1 MKQLILK
8 TMFLLCVLIA
18 GGSSM
23 LATTYVKVTSTSD
36 LVSGDVYII
45 ATSSAV
51 AISYSSNI
59 LNTTSS
65 GFTES
70 FGTITTTT
78 ATPMEFKLGTDSNN
92 YTLQMSN
99 NKYLGYYGGTST
111 TFRAKDDTSDDR
123 EKWTIANNATYDL
136 FTIVNVA
143 TNTRFIGTATNAFR
157 PYATSNMETYAPA
170 TLYKKQ
176 TTTISI
182 TAVSNNE
189 SWGTVEVSG
198 NVITAT
204 PNSGYRVSKTTPYT
218 ITSGEI
224 DDSTISQDGNSFIVT
239 ATGECTIRI
248 NFEAIPTHTAKFS
261 INGDIDNSNNV
272 VVGEGEIITFPATP
286 TTLGGKAFVGWT
298 TSAISGTTDTA
309 PATLI
314 KATTTLM
321 GENDITYYVVYAIG
335 SAGETT
341 TLTDVLDYTV
351 TGITS
356 SDYYDFS
363 DKQAENGSSAVYA
376 GNCAGSEIYIR
387 LRNEQNSGI
396 ISTTSGGKL
405 KKVTVDWAG
414 TQVRTLNI
422 YGKNTAYTAASQLYD
437 ASASKRGTLLGT
449 IVKDTSTE
457 LTVDGDY
464 EYIGIRSGDAAIY
477 LNSIS
482 VEWEAEEAEYSAYCT
497 TVTVTTPAVTS
508 DGWATYVTPY
518 ALRFDEGDAYIVNT
532 TGDKVVYLES
542 VTDVPAS
549 TPVILKGEGTKT
561 ASVLTTADAITNN
574 KLAVSDGTITSC
586 YVLANMAS
594 GVGFYKWNGN
604 GTHTALSS
612 GRVYLPTDVVTSAH
626 EFLGLTLGDET
637 GVNEVRGRRSEGRGE
652 VYDLQGRKVLK
663 PTQGLYIVNGKRV
676 VVK

>member
-1 MKQLILK
+1 
-8 TMFLLCVLIA
+8 
-18 GGSSM
+18 M

-518 ALRFDEGDAYIVNT
+518 ALRFTEGDAYIVNT

-637 GVNEVRGRRSEGRGE
+637 GVNEVRGKRSEGRGE

-676 VVK
+676 AVK

>member
-1 MKQLILK
+1 MA
-8 TMFLLCVLIA
+8 T
-18 GGSSM
+18 GTGSFT
-23 LATTYVKVTSTSD
+23 ANF
-36 LVSGDVYII
+36 
-45 ATSSAV
+45 A
-51 AISYSSNI
+51 SYSYNY
-59 LNTTSS
+59 
-65 GFTES
+65 
-70 FGTITTTT
+70 
-78 ATPMEFKLGTDSNN
+78 FK
-92 YTLQMSN
+92 
-99 NKYLGYYGGTST
+99 
-111 TFRAKDDTSDDR
+111 
-123 EKWTIANNATYDL
+123 
-136 FTIVNVA
+136 IVNGA
-143 TNTRFIGTATNAFR
+143 NFACWEKIEIICGETN
-157 PYATSNMETYAPA
+157 
-170 TLYKKQ
+170 
-176 TTTISI
+176 I
-182 TAVSNNE
+182 TAVSNND
-189 SWGTVEVSG
+189 SWGTVELFG

-335 SAGETT
+335 AAGETT

-518 ALRFDEGDAYIVNT
+518 ALRFTEGDAYIVNT

-586 YVLANMAS
+586 YVLAKMAN
-594 GVGFYKWNGN
+594 GVGFYKWTG
-604 GTHTALSS
+604 GALSA
-612 GRVYLPTDVVTSAH
+612 GRVYLPTSVVTSAH

-676 VVK
+676 AVK

>member
-1 MKQLILK
+1 MNKFYTKIAS
-8 TMFLLCVLIA
+8 LLVGAAMVIGVGVA
-18 GGSSM
+18 VGGNSRSVARAAE
-23 LATTYVKVTSTSD
+23 ATDTLNQAFTGVT
-36 LVSGDVYII
+36 
-45 ATSSAV
+45 
-51 AISYSSNI
+51 
-59 LNTTSS
+59 
-65 GFTES
+65 
-70 FGTITTTT
+70 
-78 ATPMEFKLGTDSNN
+78 
-92 YTLQMSN
+92 
-99 NKYLGYYGGTST
+99 GTSYT
-111 TFRAKDDTSDDR
+111 DF
-123 EKWTIANNATYDL
+123 
-136 FTIVNVA
+136 
-143 TNTRFIGTATNAFR
+143 
-157 PYATSNMETYAPA
+157 
-170 TLYKKQ
+170 
-176 TTTISI
+176 
-182 TAVSNNE
+182 
-189 SWGTVEVSG
+189 SG
-198 NVITAT
+198 
-204 PNSGYRVSKTTPYT
+204 KTG
-218 ITSGEI
+218 TSG
-224 DDSTISQDGNSFIVT
+224 
-239 ATGECTIRI
+239 
-248 NFEAIPTHTAKFS
+248 
-261 INGDIDNSNNV
+261 
-272 VVGEGEIITFPATP
+272 
-286 TTLGGKAFVGWT
+286 
-298 TSAISGTTDTA
+298 
-309 PATLI
+309 
-314 KATTTLM
+314 
-321 GENDITYYVVYAIG
+321 
-335 SAGETT
+335 
-341 TLTDVLDYTV
+341 
-351 TGITS
+351 
-356 SDYYDFS
+356 
-363 DKQAENGSSAVYA
+363 AVYA

-518 ALRFDEGDAYIVNT
+518 ALRFTEGDAYIVNT

-676 VVK
+676 AVK

>member
-1 MKQLILK
+1 
-8 TMFLLCVLIA
+8 
-18 GGSSM
+18 M

-123 EKWTIANNATYDL
+123 EKWTITNNATYDL

-518 ALRFDEGDAYIVNT
+518 ALRFTEGDAYIVNT

-561 ASVLTTADAITNN
+561 ASVLTTADAITDN
-574 KLAVSDGTITSC
+574 KLAISDGNVTSC
-586 YVLANMAS
+586 YVLAKMAN
-594 GVGFYKWNGN
+594 GIGFYKWNG
-604 GTHTALSS
+604 GALSS

-676 VVK
+676 AVK

>member
-1 MKQLILK
+1 
-8 TMFLLCVLIA
+8 
-18 GGSSM
+18 M

-335 SAGETT
+335 AAGETT

-518 ALRFDEGDAYIVNT
+518 ALRFTEGDAYIVNT

-676 VVK
+676 AVK

>member
-1 MKQLILK
+1 MKKLLLK
-8 TMFLLCVLIA
+8 TMLLLCALIA
-18 GGSSM
+18 GSSRVWAETYTIGWGQATGDNSTNFTTTSGTIPNLFSFSTAKNSGSSAPAYGKKDKILTLYRDTSNGNGGSITITPASGITITGFVM
-23 LATTYVKVTSTSD
+23 ATESDPSVKYAVDGGTPTNVLESSFTYTANGFS
-36 LVSGDVYII
+36 
-45 ATSSAV
+45 ATSSLQIQDV
-51 AISYSSNI
+51 DKDDHLKIKTIAITY
-59 LNTTSS
+59 
-65 GFTES
+65 
-70 FGTITTTT
+70 TIT
-78 ATPMEFKLGTDSNN
+78 ASN
-92 YTLQMSN
+92 
-99 NKYLGYYGGTST
+99 
-111 TFRAKDDTSDDR
+111 
-123 EKWTIANNATYDL
+123 
-136 FTIVNVA
+136 
-143 TNTRFIGTATNAFR
+143 
-157 PYATSNMETYAPA
+157 
-170 TLYKKQ
+170 
-176 TTTISI
+176 I

-189 SWGTVEVSG
+189 SWGTVEVYG

-224 DDSTISQDGNSFIVT
+224 DDSSISQDGNSFIVT
-239 ATGECTIRI
+239 ATGKCTIRI

-272 VVGEGEIITFPATP
+272 VVGEDEIITFPAPP

-321 GENDITYYVVYAIG
+321 GENDITYYAVYAIG

-457 LTVDGDY
+457 LTIDGDY
-464 EYIGIRSGDAAIY
+464 EYIGIRSNDGA
-477 LNSIS
+477 LFCNSIS
-482 VEWEAEEAEYSAYCT
+482 IEWETEEAEYSAYCT
-497 TVTVTTPAVTS
+497 TVTLTTPAVTS

-518 ALRFDEGDAYIVNT
+518 ALRFGEGDAYIVNT

-561 ASVLTTADAITNN
+561 ATVLTTADAITDN
-574 KLAVSDGTITSC
+574 KLAISDGNVTSC
-586 YVLANMAS
+586 YVLAKKIN
-594 GVGFYKWNGN
+594 GVGFYKWTG
-604 GTHTALSS
+604 GALSA
-612 GRVYLPTDVVTSAH
+612 GRVYLPTSVVTSAH

-676 VVK
+676 AVK

>member
-1 MKQLILK
+1 MKTLLSK

-18 GGSSM
+18 GSSSVWAETYTIGWGQATGDNSTNFTTTSGTIPYLFSFSTEKNSASSNPTYNSKDKYLQLNYASKGDGNSITITPASGITITGFV
-23 LATTYVKVTSTSD
+23 LAADATDPTLKYTVDDGTPTTVSD
-36 LVSGDVYII
+36 IFYTYTASGFS
-45 ATSSAV
+45 ATSSLKIQNV
-51 AISYSSNI
+51 SKDGSNLKI
-59 LNTTSS
+59 KTIVITY
-65 GFTES
+65 
-70 FGTITTTT
+70 TIT
-78 ATPMEFKLGTDSNN
+78 AS
-92 YTLQMSN
+92 
-99 NKYLGYYGGTST
+99 
-111 TFRAKDDTSDDR
+111 
-123 EKWTIANNATYDL
+123 
-136 FTIVNVA
+136 
-143 TNTRFIGTATNAFR
+143 
-157 PYATSNMETYAPA
+157 
-170 TLYKKQ
+170 
-176 TTTISI
+176 SI
-182 TAVSNNE
+182 TAVSNND
-189 SWGTVEVSG
+189 SWGTVSVSG

-224 DDSTISQDGNSFIVT
+224 DDSSISQDGNSFTVT

-272 VVGEGEIITFPATP
+272 VVGEDGIIAFPAALAS
-286 TTLGGKAFVGWT
+286 LGGKAFVGWT

-309 PATLI
+309 PAMLI
-314 KATTTLM
+314 KAATTLM
-321 GENDITYYVVYAIG
+321 GENDITYYAVYATG
-335 SAGETT
+335 SAGETI
-341 TLTDVLDYTV
+341 TLTDILDYTV

-356 SDYYDFS
+356 SNYYDFS

-376 GNCAGSEIYIR
+376 GNCAGSEIYIQ
-387 LRNEQNSGI
+387 LRNEPNSGI

-449 IVKDTSTE
+449 IIKETSTE
-457 LTVDGDY
+457 LTIDGDY
-464 EYIGIRSGDAAIY
+464 EYIGIRSNDGA
-477 LNSIS
+477 LFCNSIS
-482 VEWEAEEAEYSAYCT
+482 IEWETEEAEYSAYCT
-497 TVTVTTPAVTS
+497 TVTLTTPAVTS

-518 ALRFDEGDAYIVNT
+518 ALRFAEDDAYIVNA

-542 VTDVPAS
+542 VTDVPAD

-561 ASVLTTADAITNN
+561 ATVLTTADAITDN
-574 KLAVSDGTITSC
+574 KLAISDGNVTSC
-586 YVLANMAS
+586 YVLAKKIN
-594 GVGFYKWNGN
+594 GVGFYKWTG
-604 GTHTALSS
+604 GALSA

-637 GVNEVRGRRSEGRGE
+637 GVNEVRGRRSEGKGE

-676 VVK
+676 AVK

>member
-1 MKQLILK
+1 MKY
-8 TMFLLCVLIA
+8 TVDD
-18 GGSSM
+18 GTP
-23 LATTYVKVTSTSD
+23 TTVSD
-36 LVSGDVYII
+36 IFYTYTASGFS
-45 ATSSAV
+45 ATSSLKIQNV
-51 AISYSSNI
+51 SKDGSNLKI
-59 LNTTSS
+59 KTIVITY
-65 GFTES
+65 
-70 FGTITTTT
+70 TIT
-78 ATPMEFKLGTDSNN
+78 ASN
-92 YTLQMSN
+92 
-99 NKYLGYYGGTST
+99 
-111 TFRAKDDTSDDR
+111 
-123 EKWTIANNATYDL
+123 
-136 FTIVNVA
+136 
-143 TNTRFIGTATNAFR
+143 
-157 PYATSNMETYAPA
+157 
-170 TLYKKQ
+170 
-176 TTTISI
+176 I

-224 DDSTISQDGNSFIVT
+224 DDSSISQDGNSFTVT
-239 ATGECTIRI
+239 ATGECTITI

-272 VVGEGEIITFPATP
+272 VVGEDEIITFPATP
-286 TTLGGKAFVGWT
+286 TTLGGKAFIGWT

-309 PATLI
+309 PAMLI

-518 ALRFDEGDAYIVNT
+518 ALRFTEGDAYIVNT

-612 GRVYLPTDVVTSAH
+612 GRVYLPTGVVTSAH

-676 VVK
+676 AVK

>member
-1 MKQLILK
+1 
-8 TMFLLCVLIA
+8 
-18 GGSSM
+18 M

-335 SAGETT
+335 AAGETT

-482 VEWEAEEAEYSAYCT
+482 VEWEAEEAEYSDYCT

-518 ALRFDEGDAYIVNT
+518 ALRFTEGDAYIVNT

-574 KLAVSDGTITSC
+574 KLAVSDGTVTEC
-586 YVLANMAS
+586 YVLAKKIN
-594 GVGFYKWNGN
+594 GVGFYKWTG
-604 GTHTALSS
+604 GALSA
-612 GRVYLPTDVVTSAH
+612 GRVYLPTSVVTSAH

-676 VVK
+676 AVK